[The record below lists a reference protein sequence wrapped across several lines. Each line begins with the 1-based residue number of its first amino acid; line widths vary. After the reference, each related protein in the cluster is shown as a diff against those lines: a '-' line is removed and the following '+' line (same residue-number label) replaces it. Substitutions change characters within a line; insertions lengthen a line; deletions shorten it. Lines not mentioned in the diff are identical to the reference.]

1 MKRLLPILTV
11 FAVLFPAICFAS
23 GYVLVNYGVGGKIDE
38 PSLGLELGGIF
49 LSDLHPTG
57 GALSL
62 GLGVS
67 VADTDENP
75 PSGLQPLT
83 TQAYDFLKKYNDG
96 NEQEVDV
103 TFGAEMIP
111 AFFAVGGIGYAS
123 QDTKTIGTLDSK
135 AYEVSTDTDKNAT
148 WMLGARY
155 VIEGLNIGLG
165 FHSRRGIMASV
176 GIAF

>member
-1 MKRLLPILTV
+1 MKRLLPVSMVL
-11 FAVLFPAICFAS
+11 AVLFPAACFAS
-23 GYVLVNYGVGGKIDE
+23 GYVLVNYGIGGKIDE
-38 PSLGLELGGIF
+38 PSLGVELGGIF

-75 PSGLQPLT
+75 PSAGESFT
-83 TQAYDFLKKYNDG
+83 SYEKFNDG
-96 NEQEVDV
+96 TEQEIDV

-111 AFFAVGGIGYAS
+111 SFFAVGGIGYAS
-123 QDTKTIGTLDSK
+123 QDTVTIGSIGAQ
-135 AYEVSTDTDKNAT
+135 AYEAGTDTDKNAT
-148 WMLGARY
+148 WMFGARY
-155 VIEGLNIGLG
+155 VIEGLNMGLG

>member
-1 MKRLLPILTV
+1 MKRLLPAVTL
-11 FAVLFPAICFAS
+11 FALLFPAICFAS
-23 GYVLVNYGVGGKIDE
+23 GYVLVNYGIGGKIDE
-38 PSLGLELGGIF
+38 PSLGVELGGIF

-75 PSGLQPLT
+75 PSTGEPFNSY
-83 TQAYDFLKKYNDG
+83 AKYDDG
-96 NEQEVDV
+96 NEQEIDV

-111 AFFAVGGIGYAS
+111 SFFAVAGVGYSS
-123 QDTKTIGTLDSK
+123 QDTVTIG
-135 AYEVSTDTDKNAT
+135 STDSQAVEAGSDTDRNAT

-155 VIEGLNIGLG
+155 VIKGLNIGLG
-165 FHSRRGIMASV
+165 FHSRRGVMASV

>member
-1 MKRLLPILTV
+1 MKRLLPILTLV
-11 FAVLFPAICFAS
+11 AVLFPAVCCAS
-23 GYVLVNYGVGGKIDE
+23 GYVLVNYGIGGKIDE
-38 PSLGLELGGIF
+38 PSLGVELGGIF

-57 GALSL
+57 GAFSL

-75 PSGLQPLT
+75 PSPGDPFT
-83 TQAYDFLKKYNDG
+83 SYGKFNDG
-96 NEQEVDV
+96 TEQETDV

-111 AFFAVGGIGYAS
+111 SFFAVGGIGYAS
-123 QDTKTIGTLDSK
+123 QDTMKIGTDGVNAVELDS
-135 AYEVSTDTDKNAT
+135 DTDRNAT
-148 WMLGARY
+148 FMLGARY